1 MSRNKGLGSISGFS
15 TDVHSLKWNPLAAVQ
30 PSLHPRTLP
39 GATAPFNTAKVLGWN
54 TFISLAETQGQRLS
68 SLGFSCSFVAEYPS
82 ILGKYSGYFLLIL
95 F

>member
-1 MSRNKGLGSISGFS
+1 MLGSSSGFS

-30 PSLHPRTLP
+30 PSLHPSMLP
-39 GATAPFNTAKVLGWN
+39 GAMAPFNTAKVLGWN
-54 TFISLAETQGQRLS
+54 AFISLAETQGQCLS
-68 SLGFSCSFVAEYPS
+68 SLGFSCSFIVEYPC